1 MNQRIISVLLTTL
14 GEDRD
19 VLRFRIDDDTSL
31 DIDLDSA
38 TCQSEIKKL
47 FSVILQ
53 YALNEDIKLEFI
65 TEKDFPRELY
75 KDVCTEYIKDIE
87 RELKNSTELIRN

>member
-1 MNQRIISVLLTTL
+1 MNQRTIDVLLTTL

-19 VLRFRIDDDTSL
+19 VLRFNYEEDSFI

-47 FSVILQ
+47 FSEILKI
-53 YALNEDIKLEFI
+53 AISEDVEFKLEI
-65 TEKDFPRELY
+65 EEGFPRELY
-75 KDVCTEYIKDIE
+75 KDVCVEYINDIS
-87 RELKNSTELIRN
+87 RELKSSTLAIRK